1 MTTTAPSMSSPT
13 SSICDYCLES
23 NLEFYEPSRDCEAAA
38 RVLVTLL
45 GNKSPDMDSLV
56 GYLRSF
62 GGSDVPDWQ
71 AFNWFFCALD
81 CDNALLNEKLI
92 YQPQLE
98 CDKQICAVWEWDGNA
113 DIVGVGMMVVYAMG
127 AILSTMPLLKNGIL
141 DAIRNMFYHSF
152 GAFHSGLGLLT
163 ASVLVA
169 TLIIAGQKESV
180 YDIETSFL
188 CSATLT
194 AMFFLTLPAYLDI
207 EQRYGSGVFFGFV
220 NWLLFIIS
228 MSMKTT
234 AAREAKK
241 VKDDEPFSFEAF
253 CWDKQVSDEGATVTI
268 IALSM
273 VPLCVFLLA
282 GLNAA
287 VAHWMKRPKESVP
300 VLGWLFFRIPWRL
313 AYALYF
319 FVFMWASLGS
329 LFKLKSEISKLND
342 GGEAKSE
349 ERWGFGQILA
359 LATWLPEFEEAIMVT
374 YKNVR
379 YANQRRMNGHFVG
392 VEKPVE
398 EESVCL
404 VEQTPQSYAKIETA
418 KRSSLARG
426 QMTF

>member
-1 MTTTAPSMSSPT
+1 MPSPT
-13 SSICDYCLES
+13 SSICDHCLES
-23 NLEFYEPSRDCEAAA
+23 NLEFYETSRDCEAAA

-62 GGSDVPDWQ
+62 GGSD
-71 AFNWFFCALD
+71 
-81 CDNALLNEKLI
+81 
-92 YQPQLE
+92 
-98 CDKQICAVWEWDGNA
+98 
-113 DIVGVGMMVVYAMG
+113 
-127 AILSTMPLLKNGIL
+127 
-141 DAIRNMFYHSF
+141 
-152 GAFHSGLGLLT
+152 
-163 ASVLVA
+163 
-169 TLIIAGQKESV
+169 KESV

-241 VKDDEPFSFEAF
+241 VKDDEPFSLEAF

-313 AYALYF
+313 AYALHF

-359 LATWLPEFEEAIMVT
+359 LATWLPVFEEAIMVT

-404 VEQTPQSYAKIETA
+404 VEQTPQSYAKIETPNEVA
-418 KRSSLARG
+418 
-426 QMTF
+426 

>member
-1 MTTTAPSMSSPT
+1 
-13 SSICDYCLES
+13 
-23 NLEFYEPSRDCEAAA
+23 
-38 RVLVTLL
+38 
-45 GNKSPDMDSLV
+45 
-56 GYLRSF
+56 
-62 GGSDVPDWQ
+62 
-71 AFNWFFCALD
+71 
-81 CDNALLNEKLI
+81 
-92 YQPQLE
+92 
-98 CDKQICAVWEWDGNA
+98 
-113 DIVGVGMMVVYAMG
+113 
-127 AILSTMPLLKNGIL
+127 
-141 DAIRNMFYHSF
+141 
-152 GAFHSGLGLLT
+152 
-163 ASVLVA
+163 
-169 TLIIAGQKESV
+169 
-180 YDIETSFL
+180 
-188 CSATLT
+188 
-194 AMFFLTLPAYLDI
+194 
-207 EQRYGSGVFFGFV
+207 
-220 NWLLFIIS
+220 
-228 MSMKTT
+228 MKTT

-300 VLGWLFFRIPWRL
+300 VLGWLLFRIPWRL

-359 LATWLPEFEEAIMVT
+359 LATWLPVFEEAIMVT
-374 YKNVR
+374 YKNAR

-404 VEQTPQSYAKIETA
+404 VEQTPQSYAKIETPNEVA
-418 KRSSLARG
+418 
-426 QMTF
+426 